1 MSTTKL
7 KIRLIDHSGLAFGW
21 LSLPARV
28 RVVDLQQLRSL
39 GAAWVEVIV

>member
-1 MSTTKL
+1 MSAAKL

-21 LSLPARV
+21 LSLPASA

-39 GAAWVEVIV
+39 GAARVEVIV